1 VGHSPGGWRKSKA
14 PDEASLLDASHVQT
28 TGHRKR
34 WAIGRIGSGRPPCGG
49 SRWQAEAQLRVGQDV
64 AKATKNS
71 AESGPAEAG
80 LPRSGSPENG
90 LPGAGPAPNAPADHR
105 SVGEQRPLLLLV
117 DGHSLAFR
125 SFYAFAKGGEGG
137 LATRDGVPTS
147 VTYGFLKALLD
158 NVKGLTP
165 QGVVI
170 AFDTAE
176 PTFRHNADAAYKAHR
191 DEAPEHFFTDL
202 ANLQEILAGA
212 MDLPLCMAPGYE
224 ADDVLGTLA
233 NRAANDGWRVRIL
246 SGDRDLFQLVDDE
259 RDIAILYMGGGPYAR
274 NAGPQVIRRE
284 GVISKLGVTPEE
296 VVDLKALTGDASDN
310 IPGVK
315 GVGPKTAIVLLQA
328 HHTLDGIYAA
338 LDQQKGA
345 LRAKLE
351 ADRDNA
357 FRSRML
363 AEILVDIPLPSEPRL
378 ALGSLDRD
386 ALAQRLEELEL
397 HSLARQ
403 LEAFEGVFSGAAAS
417 GRAKAQTT
425 TPSSKAAGTASA
437 QPAAATP
444 SAFAGEPAE
453 RGGHGQ
459 EPRSSSSAS
468 GDHPPA
474 GAGGP
479 ESLAGS
485 LLPVLEPQL
494 IATTS
499 ALAALVE
506 RLLAATDPT
515 APIALDTE
523 TTALNPFQA
532 ELVGVG
538 LCWGDGPADLAY
550 ISIGHQPAVAE
561 PAADLLTAAEPAT
574 DAPAQLP
581 LAAVLTAL
589 APWLASTAHPKAL
602 QNAKYDRLVLMRH
615 GLELGG
621 VVMDTLLADYL
632 RDANAKHGLEAMA
645 LREFGF
651 SPTGYTDLV
660 PKGQTFASVPIAA
673 AALYCGM
680 DVHLTWRLGRLLRE
694 QLEAMGP
701 RLLPLLA
708 QVELPLEPVLA
719 QMEATG
725 IRIDT
730 AYLAEL
736 SAELGEQLHR
746 LDGEAK
752 AAAGVDFN
760 LASPKQLGELLFDTL
775 GLDRKKSRKTKT
787 GWSTDAAVLEKLE
800 DDHAVVPLVLEHR
813 TLSKLKSTYVDAL
826 PLLVEAETG
835 RVHTDF
841 NQAVTA
847 TGRLSSSNPNL
858 QNIPIRTEYS
868 RRIRKAFLPQEGWHL
883 ISADY
888 SQIELRILTH
898 LSGEEV
904 LVEAFRNGDDVHALT
919 ARLLLDTTEV
929 SAAERRLGK
938 TINFGVIY
946 GMGSQRL
953 ARETELSPS
962 QAKEFLGKYKQRYPK
977 VFAFLELQERL
988 ALSQG
993 YVETILGRR
1002 RPFPFD
1008 RNGLGRLLGKDP
1020 FEIDLEVARRGGME
1034 AQQLRAAANAPI
1046 QGSSADIIKLAM
1058 VTLQRTLEQQ
1068 ALPARLLLQVHDE
1081 LVLEAAPEARE
1092 QVIATVKAT
1101 MEQAIQLSVPLVVD
1115 TGWGPNWMEAK

>member
-1 VGHSPGGWRKSKA
+1 MG
-14 PDEASLLDASHVQT
+14 
-28 TGHRKR
+28 
-34 WAIGRIGSGRPPCGG
+34 
-49 SRWQAEAQLRVGQDV
+49 QAV
-64 AKATKNS
+64 AKATKS
-71 AESGPAEAG
+71 DE
-80 LPRSGSPENG
+80 
-90 LPGAGPAPNAPADHR
+90 
-105 SVGEQRPLLLLV
+105 RPLLLLV

-147 VTYGFLKALLD
+147 VTYGFLKSLLD

-176 PTFRHNADAAYKAHR
+176 PTFRHEADASYKAHR

-246 SGDRDLFQLVDDE
+246 SGDRDLFQLVDDT
-259 RDIAILYMGGGPYAR
+259 RDIAILYMGGGPYAK
-274 NAGPQVIRRE
+274 NSGPTLIRRE

-315 GVGPKTAIVLLQA
+315 GVGPKTAIVLLQENGS
-328 HHTLDGIYAA
+328 LDGVYAA
-338 LDQQKGA
+338 LESLAGAKDSKGA
-345 LRAKLE
+345 LKGAVKTKLA
-351 ADRDNA
+351 ADKDKA
-357 FRSRML
+357 YLSRQL
-363 AEILVDIPLPSEPRL
+363 AEILIDIPLPSEPRL
-378 ALGSLDRD
+378 ALGTVNGP

-403 LEAFEGVFSGAAAS
+403 LGAFERAFSTEHRSQSEAELAAGPEAGSQAGAGATSQAATQAAAQGAKPTVPPTADPAGGTGAAGHKGGTGAARSEGDQGAAARE
-417 GRAKAQTT
+417 G
-425 TPSSKAAGTASA
+425 
-437 QPAAATP
+437 
-444 SAFAGEPAE
+444 
-453 RGGHGQ
+453 
-459 EPRSSSSAS
+459 
-468 GDHPPA
+468 
-474 GAGGP
+474 
-479 ESLAGS
+479 
-485 LLPVLEPQL
+485 
-494 IATTS
+494 
-499 ALAALVE
+499 
-506 RLLAATDPT
+506 PT
-515 APIALDTE
+515 APEGPGAAGAAGGLPALRPEIITTQAQLEALVARLWGATEAAEPVALDSE
-523 TTALNPFQA
+523 TTALNPFKA
-532 ELVGVG
+532 ELVGLG
-538 LCWGDGPADLAY
+538 FCWGEGLADLAY
-550 ISIGHQPAVAE
+550 IPLGHE
-561 PAADLLTAAEPAT
+561 PPVAADLLSEPEAAPG
-574 DAPAQLP
+574 QLP
-581 LAAVLTAL
+581 LEAVLSAL
-589 APWLASTAHPKAL
+589 APWLASARHPKAL
-602 QNAKYDRLVLMRH
+602 QNAKFDRLILLRH
-615 GLELGG
+615 GLDLGG

-632 RDANAKHGLEAMA
+632 RDATAKHSLEAMA
-645 LREFGF
+645 EREFGF
-651 SPTGYTDLV
+651 TPTSFGELV
-660 PKGQTFASVPIAA
+660 AKGQNFASVPIEA
-673 AALYCGM
+673 AALYCAM
-680 DVHLTWRLGRLLRE
+680 DVHLTRRLAARLTA
-694 QLEAMGP
+694 QLAAMGP
-701 RLLPLLA
+701 QLGALLTEM
-708 QVELPLEPVLA
+708 ELPLEPVLA
-719 QMEATG
+719 LMEATG

-736 SAELGEQLHR
+736 SLELGDQLLL
-746 LDGEAK
+746 LDQQAK

-787 GWSTDAAVLEKLE
+787 GWSTDATVLEKLE
-800 DDHAVVPLVLEHR
+800 DDHPVVPLVLEHR

-826 PLLVEAETG
+826 PLLVEPETG

-858 QNIPIRTEYS
+858 QNIPIRTVFS
-868 RRIRKAFLPQEGWHL
+868 RRIRKAFLPQEGWNL

-904 LVEAFRNGDDVHALT
+904 LVQAYNDGDDVHALT
-919 ARLLLDTTEV
+919 ARLLLEKDEV
-929 SAAERRLGK
+929 SAEERRLGK

-946 GMGSQRL
+946 GMGAQRL
-953 ARETELSPS
+953 ARETALSQA
-962 QAKEFLGKYKQRYPK
+962 QAKEFLTRYKQRYPK

-988 ALSQG
+988 ALSRG

-1008 RNGLGRLLGKDP
+1008 PGGLGRLLGSDP
-1020 FEIDLEVARRGGME
+1020 LAIELEVARRAGME

-1058 VTLQRTLEQQ
+1058 VRLHHEL
-1068 ALPARLLLQVHDE
+1068 AAAGLPARLLLQVHDE
-1081 LVLEAAPEARE
+1081 LVLEAAPDVTDVVCQR
-1092 QVIATVKAT
+1092 VKTV
-1101 MEQAIQLSVPLVVD
+1101 MESAVQLRVPLLVE
-1115 TGWGPNWMEAK
+1115 TGVGPNWMEAK